1 MAGALALGL
10 AIGFVFFRQAPASP
24 EVKYVEVLPS
34 GSAASV
40 ASPNPSASHDTPVV
54 ASAEETRTI
63 SRRSSGGDSK
73 VNSDNNGTPIASAG
87 LKGLSGLRALGP
99 QSGPAETGSN
109 SGSLSGQALD
119 SATLQ
124 KTVSRYTAS
133 VRRSCWQPALDSR
146 APDAPTVARVA
157 VKIDIASGGN
167 VSSVSSNGDPRGYR
181 GLATCIESRVR
192 NWSFPPSSG
201 ATTVNV
207 PFVFAAQ

>member
-1 MAGALALGL
+1 MALGL
-10 AIGFVFFRQAPASP
+10 AMGFVLFGQKPP
-24 EVKYVEVLPS
+24 EIKYVEVARS
-34 GSAASV
+34 ASAAVVVAPAPSV
-40 ASPNPSASHDTPVV
+40 EAQEAPII
-54 ASAEETRTI
+54 ASAESIRAVAKRT
-63 SRRSSGGDSK
+63 STDSK
-73 VNSDNNGTPIASAG
+73 ANTDSSSAPPATSSG

-99 QSGPAETGSN
+99 QSGPSETGS
-109 SGSLSGQALD
+109 SGTASAGQALD

-133 VRRSCWQPALDSR
+133 VKRSCWQPSLDSR
-146 APDAPTVARVA
+146 APDAPTSARVS
-157 VKIDIASGGN
+157 VKIDIAPSGN
-167 VSSVSSNGDPRGYR
+167 VSSVSSNGDPKGYR